1 MQLIRG
7 QKVKLSELS
16 SKSQLQVGLAISST
30 SNLTLDISCFGV
42 DDNNKLSDDRY
53 FIFFNQKTSPCGSL
67 SSLGVRNGDQEQF
80 HVDLSRLPSTI
91 RKLVF
96 VVTIGGNGVMSQ
108 IRDGYL
114 RLLDQTTELARF
126 AFSASD
132 FKDEKAVMVGEIYFK
147 DVWRFSAVGQGFN
160 GGLSALLKYFG
171 GQDIIE
177 PAFPE
182 SQPTK
187 NSQPQLSKSVLLEK
201 KLEKQAPQLINLAK
215 KLSVSLEK
223 KQLQDTIAR
232 VAIVMDASGSMC
244 RSYQNGSI
252 QALLDRIAL
261 IAARLD
267 DDGNLDV
274 WFYAEKC
281 ARFSDITIQNVS
293 NYLINEKVYFSAGM
307 HSDSS
312 VVKGNLFQKI
322 SSDWKL
328 NVDWC
333 NKVGGCWN
341 NELPVMQSIVSV
353 HKTSQLPTLV
363 IFITDGDIKKT
374 DQIKRIL
381 IEASNYPIFWQFVG
395 LAGSNYGVLE
405 ELDNMKGRTVD
416 NAGFFAVDDLAKI
429 KDEELY
435 DRLLS
440 EFPCW
445 LKEARKKGIV
455 A

>member
-1 MQLIRG
+1 MQPLTRG
-7 QKVKLSELS
+7 QKIKLSDLS
-16 SKSQLQVGLAISST
+16 SKNQLQVGLAISST
-30 SNLTLDISCFGV
+30 SNFTLDISCFGV

-67 SSLGVRNGDQEQF
+67 SSLGARNGDQEQF

-96 VVTIGGNGVMSQ
+96 VVTIDGSGVMSQ

-126 AFSASD
+126 AFSSSD

-171 GQDIIE
+171 GQEIIE
-177 PAFPE
+177 PALPE
-182 SQPTK
+182 SQATK
-187 NSQPQLSKSVLLEK
+187 TSQSQLSKPILLEK

-223 KQLQDTIAR
+223 KQLQDTVAR
-232 VAIVMDASGSMC
+232 VTIVMDASGSMIS
-244 RSYQNGSI
+244 SYQNGSV
-252 QALLDRIAL
+252 QSVLDRIAL
-261 IAARLD
+261 VAARLD
-267 DDGNLDV
+267 DDGNLET
-274 WFYAEKC
+274 WFFGSKHKK
-281 ARFSDITIQNVS
+281 FPDITIGNVVG
-293 NYLINEKVYFSAGM
+293 YLKK
-307 HSDSS
+307 HT
-312 VVKGNLFQKI
+312 KGDFMKFVI
-322 SSDWKL
+322 SL
-328 NVDWC
+328 
-333 NKVGGCWN
+333 GGGN
-341 NELPVMQSIVSV
+341 NEPPVMQEILSAYKS
-353 HKTSQLPTLV
+353 SNLPALI
-363 IFITDGDIKKT
+363 IFITDGGIYETEK
-374 DQIKRIL
+374 IKRIL

-405 ELDNMKGRTVD
+405 KLDNMKGRTVD

>member
-7 QKVKLSELS
+7 QKVKLSDLS
-16 SKSQLQVGLAISST
+16 SKNQLQVGLAISST

-67 SSLGVRNGDQEQF
+67 SSLGARNGDQEQF

-96 VVTIGGNGVMSQ
+96 VVTIDGNGVMSQ

-126 AFSASD
+126 AFSGSD

-171 GQDIIE
+171 GQEIVE

-187 NSQPQLSKSVLLEK
+187 NPQTQLSKSVLLEK

-232 VAIVMDASGSMC
+232 VAIVIDASGSMIS
-244 RSYQNGSI
+244 SYQNGSV
-252 QALLDRIAL
+252 QSVLDRIAL
-261 IAARLD
+261 VAARLD
-267 DDGNLDV
+267 DDGNLET
-274 WFYAEKC
+274 WFFGSKHKK
-281 ARFSDITIQNVS
+281 FPDITIGNVAG
-293 NYLINEKVYFSAGM
+293 YLKKHTKGDF
-307 HSDSS
+307 
-312 VVKGNLFQKI
+312 VKFVI
-322 SSDWKL
+322 SL
-328 NVDWC
+328 
-333 NKVGGCWN
+333 GGGN
-341 NELPVMQSIVSV
+341 NEPPVMQEILSAYKS
-353 HKTSQLPTLV
+353 SNLPALI
-363 IFITDGDIKKT
+363 IFITDGGIYETEK
-374 DQIKRIL
+374 IKRIL

-405 ELDNMKGRTVD
+405 KLDNMKGRTVD

-445 LKEARKKGIV
+445 LKEARKKGI
-455 A
+455 AA

>member
-7 QKVKLSELS
+7 QKVKLSDLS
-16 SKSQLQVGLAISST
+16 SKNQLQVGLAISST

-67 SSLGVRNGDQEQF
+67 SSLGARNGDQEQF
-80 HVDLSRLPSTI
+80 HIDLSRLPSTI
-91 RKLVF
+91 RKLIF
-96 VVTIGGNGVMSQ
+96 VVTIDGNGVMSQ

-114 RLLDQTTELARF
+114 RLLDQTTELTRF
-126 AFSASD
+126 AFSSSD
-132 FKDEKAVMVGEIYFK
+132 FKDEKAIMVGEIYFK

-171 GQDIIE
+171 GQEIIE
-177 PAFPE
+177 PALPE

-187 NSQPQLSKSVLLEK
+187 TSQTQVSKSVLLEK
-201 KLEKQAPQLINLAK
+201 KLEKQAPQLVNLAK

-232 VAIVMDASGSMC
+232 VAIVMDASGSMTL
-244 RSYQNGSI
+244 SYQNGSV
-252 QALLDRIAL
+252 QSVLDRIAL
-261 IAARLD
+261 VAARLD
-267 DDGNLDV
+267 NDGNLET
-274 WFYAEKC
+274 WFYASKHTK
-281 ARFSDITIQNVS
+281 FPDITIENVVG
-293 NYLINEKVYFSAGM
+293 YLKK
-307 HSDSS
+307 H
-312 VVKGNLFQKI
+312 VKGGFMSIVKGLG
-322 SSDWKL
+322 
-328 NVDWC
+328 
-333 NKVGGCWN
+333 VGN
-341 NELPVMQSIVSV
+341 NEPPVMQEILSAYKS
-353 HKTSQLPTLV
+353 SNLPALI
-363 IFITDGDIKKT
+363 IFITDGGIYET
-374 DQIKRIL
+374 DKIKRIL

-405 ELDNMKGRTVD
+405 KLDNMKGRTVD